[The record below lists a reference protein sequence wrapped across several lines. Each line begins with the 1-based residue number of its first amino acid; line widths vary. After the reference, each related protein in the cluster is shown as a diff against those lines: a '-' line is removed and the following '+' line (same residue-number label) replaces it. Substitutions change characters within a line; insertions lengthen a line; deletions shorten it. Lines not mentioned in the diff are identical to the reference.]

1 MKPYRVCSWYNTC
14 PICRSENTIKL
25 ITKTRYN
32 IDYTKIID
40 SGLELPRMLI
50 GMRCSACKSVFTMK
64 WRPSDDYQYP
74 IPNTTVE
81 LDKFINNFKG
91 DIRDAIN

>member
-1 MKPYRVCSWYNTC
+1 MKPYKVSRWYDTC
-14 PICRSENTIKL
+14 PICRSDNTIKL

-32 IDYTKIID
+32 IDYTEIID
-40 SGLELPRMLI
+40 NELELPKMLI

-64 WRPSDDYQYP
+64 WRSSDDYRYP
-74 IPNTTVE
+74 IPSTTVE

-91 DIRDAIN
+91 DIKDAIN